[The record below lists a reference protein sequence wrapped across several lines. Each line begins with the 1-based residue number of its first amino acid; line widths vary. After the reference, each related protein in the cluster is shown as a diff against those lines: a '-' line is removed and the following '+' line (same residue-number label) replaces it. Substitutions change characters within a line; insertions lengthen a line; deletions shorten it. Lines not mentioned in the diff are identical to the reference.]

1 MFVAAHLA
9 AHVWGGAERAV
20 TLLLRGLQSRGAR
33 VHLYCNDRKVAD
45 RAGALGVPTS
55 IAALGGDVA
64 VHDAIRFSYVLRRD
78 KPDALIVG
86 TFKKMWL
93 AALAARLAG
102 VPHTVARIGLQT
114 DTPRNVKYRAVMS
127 RWVDTI
133 VLTADATR
141 DTYRRL
147 LPSFVAERLVT
158 IPTGVIPPLVTHTRD
173 GVRDELGVPRHARV
187 IGAVARLAKQKRF
200 DRLLEA
206 MVELPPDVYCVVAG
220 EGNAL
225 GPLENLART
234 LGIDTRVHFA
244 GRREDV
250 GNILTALDLF
260 VISSDKEGLS
270 NAMLE
275 ALSLGVPV
283 VSTDVSGAR
292 EALEPMRDGTA
303 PGEIVPFEPK
313 ALAAAIRRILD
324 DPSLRARMSQAAARR
339 ARERFDFDRMLDE
352 WERVLRMT

>member
-9 AHVWGGAERAV
+9 AHIWGGAERAV

-33 VHLYCNDRKVAD
+33 VHLYCNDPRVSE
-45 RAGALGVPTS
+45 RARALGVPTS
-55 IAALGGDVA
+55 IEVLGGDIA
-64 VHDAIRFSYVLRRD
+64 VHDAIRFSYTLRRD
-78 KPDALIVG
+78 RPDVLIVG

-93 AALAARLAG
+93 ASLAARLGG
-102 VPHTVARIGLQT
+102 VARVIARIGLQT
-114 DTPRNVKYRAVMS
+114 DTPRNSKYRRVMS

-141 DTYRRL
+141 ETYRRM
-147 LPSFVAERLVT
+147 LPSFDPARIVT
-158 IPTGVIPPLVTHTRD
+158 IPTGVIRPKVTRTRD
-173 GVRDELGVPRHARV
+173 ETRDELGVPRHARV

-206 MVELPPDVYCVVAG
+206 MAELPSDVYGVLAG
-220 EGNAL
+220 DGNEL

-250 GNILTALDLF
+250 GNVLSALDVF

-292 EALEPMRDGTA
+292 DALAAPPGGIA
-303 PGEIVPFEPK
+303 PGEIVSFEPK

-324 DPSLRARMSQAAARR
+324 DPALRRRMSDAAEHRARD
-339 ARERFDFDRMLDE
+339 RFDFDRMLDE